1 MLEINEKWLLDRTF
15 DHREFSDVE
24 ALVDLK
30 EKSGTTISVCLPTLN
45 VSGTVGDIIRIFR
58 TELMEKY
65 SLIDQLAII
74 DSRSTD
80 GTTEIAR
87 SEGAEVYFDEDIFPS
102 LERSAGKGEALWK
115 SQQVLTGEII
125 AWVDSDIMNP
135 HPRFVYGIVG
145 PLLANADI
153 HYVKGFYER
162 PVLEGDQWKKS
173 GGGRVTELVV
183 KPVFS
188 LFFPDLT
195 GLIQPLSGEYAGR
208 RKILQTLPFFTGY
221 GVESGLLIDIYT
233 RYGINAMAQVDL
245 EVRKHR
251 NQTID
256 KLSMMSFGVQQALF
270 KRLNDTGKIEL
281 KEEPERLYRSVKQ
294 LSSSREIEAVE
305 IDVLERPPIIEID
318 EYFDNP
324 AKREGRN
331 G

>member
-1 MLEINEKWLLDRTF
+1 MADTSENWLLDRTF
-15 DHREFSDVE
+15 DHREFSDIGGLVE
-24 ALVDLK
+24 LK
-30 EKSGTTISVCLPTLN
+30 KKSGTTISVCLPTLN
-45 VSGTVGDIIRIFR
+45 VESTVGEIIRIFR
-58 TELMEKY
+58 TELMERFN
-65 SLIDQLAII
+65 LIDQLAII

-80 GTTEIAR
+80 ATVEIAR
-87 SEGAEVYFDEDIFPS
+87 SEGAETYFDDEIFPG

-115 SQQVLTGEII
+115 SQQVLYGDII

-162 PVLEGDQWKKS
+162 PVLEGDEWKKS

-183 KPVFS
+183 KPVFN
-188 LFFPDLT
+188 LFFPDLA

-208 RKILQTLPFFTGY
+208 RKVLQTLPFFTGY
-221 GVESGLLIDIYT
+221 GVESGLLIDLYT
-233 RYGINAMAQVDL
+233 RYGINAIAQVDL

-270 KRLNDTGKIEL
+270 KRLNDTGRIEL
-281 KEEPERLYRSVKQ
+281 KQKPETLYRSVRQ
-294 LSSSREIEAVE
+294 LSTSREIEVIE
-305 IDVLERPPIIEID
+305 IDVIERPPIIEID
-318 EYFDNP
+318 EYFDSTKN
-324 AKREGRN
+324 RGN
-331 G
+331 